1 MIYVFF
7 VIKKKL
13 FLILNYKL
21 KSLTSDVCMT
31 QDVFVAEYLGVDASH
46 RNHSPQFVYHRKWKL
61 VGYLLLY
68 ISKQNQHSA
77 NFSLKRPFIEM
88 LQPTWSSSGHTSN
101 TRDKWRRQKGFKSN
115 SKAFYF
121 VIFFCMCV
129 YYFTSFVDWLITVI
143 AGFRCDIYG
152 YI

>member
-46 RNHSPQFVYHRKWKL
+46 RNHSP
-61 VGYLLLY
+61 
-68 ISKQNQHSA
+68 HS
-77 NFSLKRPFIEM
+77 L
-88 LQPTWSSSGHTSN
+88 
-101 TRDKWRRQKGFKSN
+101 
-115 SKAFYF
+115 
-121 VIFFCMCV
+121 
-129 YYFTSFVDWLITVI
+129 FTTENEN
-143 AGFRCDIYG
+143 
-152 YI
+152 